1 MPDIEGPRRV
11 SGTLRLTQP
20 DVIDNKLG
28 PSVLPLE
35 RQVTKFS
42 CFKPIVACIRVS
54 HAGQGTMSSQSRRE
68 YEYTSLDK
76 GNGEQTR
83 QQVSTMKISM
93 RAYGPFRSKLRIY
106 QLSQPCRIRGAR

>member
-11 SGTLRLTQP
+11 SGTLRLTHP

-35 RQVTKFS
+35 RQVMKFS

-54 HAGQGTMSSQSRRE
+54 HAG
-68 YEYTSLDK
+68 
-76 GNGEQTR
+76 
-83 QQVSTMKISM
+83 
-93 RAYGPFRSKLRIY
+93 
-106 QLSQPCRIRGAR
+106 